1 MIVENG
7 NVAIR
12 RIPARDK
19 LISVNG
25 TEYLFRIQ
33 NNISLCWVKEADVST
48 VLAIKQG
55 CCGGAKRQVFYPA
68 DQTHVNRWNNGGR
81 G

>member
-1 MIVENG
+1 MIIENG

-12 RIPARDK
+12 RIPARPA
-19 LISVNG
+19 LIKVHG

-33 NNISLCWVKEADVST
+33 HNISLCWVKEADVPA

-55 CCGGAKRQVFYPA
+55 CCGGAKRQVFHYA
-68 DQTHVNRWNNGGR
+68 DQTHINRWNDGGR